1 MGKINILMAEDH
13 KVVRQG
19 IRQFLER
26 EPDIKVVGEASNGEE
41 AVRLAEALKPDVVI
55 MDIAMPK
62 LNGIEATK
70 QIKTLYPSVAVLILT
85 TYDDNEYVLSF
96 FKVGAAGYLLKT
108 ARGSELIAAIRA
120 LYAGEVILHPVIPHK
135 IEQR

>member
-1 MGKINILMAEDH
+1 MIRVLIADDHPLVREGTRRLLEQETDLRVVAEAGD
-13 KVVRQG
+13 
-19 IRQFLER
+19 
-26 EPDIKVVGEASNGEE
+26 GEE
-41 AVRLAEALKPDVVI
+41 AVQLAGIFKPDI
-55 MDIAMPK
+55 AIIDISMPK
-62 LNGIEATK
+62 VNGIEATK